1 MKTGLRMLITLF
13 LVLSI
18 LLTGCIPLGSIFAG
32 GLTPYSQ
39 MEYSRPD
46 MVKFT
51 SVLEDSCT
59 IALQTQDIKKL
70 ENAIWAFYDVYD
82 WFYTNLSLAMIA
94 HSRDLTDI
102 YWEGEYAYCVSHS
115 AEADAGLDKLYRTL
129 ANAPLRDALEGEDY
143 FGAGFFDAFEGESFY
158 DDQLTQMLS
167 QEALLCSKYQTINGQ
182 ASAAEYYS
190 EEYFTDYGSQM
201 EQVFLELVQL
211 RLQIA
216 SYLGY
221 DSYPEFAYDF
231 YHMRDYTPQQATSY
245 LADIRAELVPLYVQ
259 LRDAAYDDSQLLPCE
274 ESETFAYVKSVARNM
289 GGVFQDAF
297 SDLERAKVYDISYGA
312 HKYAA
317 SFEIYLTYYYTPY
330 IFLAPTGTQYDK
342 LSFAHE
348 FGHFC
353 TDYVM
358 PGGSYHG
365 VDIAE
370 IFSQGM
376 EYLSLFYA
384 DNSDSLQQLKM
395 ADCLCT
401 YVEQAAYA
409 SFEHQVYAL
418 TEAELTME
426 SIRQLYAEVADAY
439 GIVTEGWDSREYV
452 CIPHLYE
459 TPMYLISYVVSND
472 AAFQIYE
479 MELQQK
485 GSGLQCLETNLASTQ
500 SYLLAFLEEA
510 GLESPFATGRLI
522 RARQTLESVLK

>member
-1 MKTGLRMLITLF
+1 MKSGVRILLAF
-13 LVLSI
+13 CLVFSI
-18 LLTGCIPLGSIFAG
+18 FLTGCTSFGGFFSN

-39 MEYSRPD
+39 MEYARPD
-46 MVKFT
+46 MVKFA
-51 SVLEDSCT
+51 SVLEDSCA
-59 IALQTQDIKKL
+59 IALQTQDVKKL

-82 WFYTNLSLAMIA
+82 LFYTNLSLAFIA

-115 AEADAGLDKLYRTL
+115 AEADAGLDKLYRIL
-129 ANAPLRDALEGEDY
+129 ANAPLRDVLEGEDY
-143 FGAGFFDAFEGESFY
+143 FGADFFDAFEGESFY

-167 QEALLCSKYQTINGQ
+167 QEALLCSRYQTINGQ
-182 ASAAEYYS
+182 ASAVEYYS
-190 EEYFTDYGSQM
+190 EEYFADYGSQM

-231 YHMRDYTPQQATSY
+231 YHMRDYSPQQAVSY
-245 LADIRAELVPLYVQ
+245 LADIRAELVPLYLQ
-259 LRDAAYDDSQLLPCE
+259 IRDASYDALLLPCD
-274 ESETFAYVKSVARNM
+274 ESETFAYVKTMTKNM
-289 GGVFQDAF
+289 GGIFQDAF
-297 SDLERAKVYDISYGA
+297 SDMERARVYDLSYGA

-330 IFLAPTGTQYDK
+330 IFLSPSGTQYDK

-376 EYLSLFYA
+376 EYLSLCYA
-384 DNSDSLQQLKM
+384 DAPDDLVQLKM
-395 ADCLCT
+395 ADCLRT

-418 TEAELTME
+418 SQEELTGDG
-426 SIRQLYAEVADAY
+426 IRRLYTEVADAY
-439 GIVTEGWDSREYV
+439 GLITEEWDCREYV

-479 MELQQK
+479 MELQEK
-485 GSGLQCLETNLASTQ
+485 GSGLQCLEENIGSTQ
-500 SYLLAFLEEA
+500 SYLLAFLEDA